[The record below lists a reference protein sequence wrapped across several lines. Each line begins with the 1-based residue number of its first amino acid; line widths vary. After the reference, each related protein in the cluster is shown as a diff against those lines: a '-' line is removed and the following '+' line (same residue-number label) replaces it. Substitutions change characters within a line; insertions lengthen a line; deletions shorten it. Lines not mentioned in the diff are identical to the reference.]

1 MASAPGRDRNAP
13 KLIANGLVV
22 EQPDGFGDSALELF
36 QLTDKI
42 LAE

>member
-1 MASAPGRDRNAP
+1 MASAPGRDWNAP

-22 EQPDGFGDSALELF
+22 ERPDGFGDSALELF